1 MKQCV
6 ILHRSLSGRERDYS
20 LKDGINKSINAFA
33 ETHERILAD
42 IISIYLDYDDI
53 FELNPHTIISNLF
66 KILTVDD
73 VWKLINSKAYR
84 WKKSWCSL
92 FFSLIPEEHISEVD
106 VESLLT
112 HLNNTPSNEL
122 TNLEDFLSKYH
133 LIDKDIFTKVVKILV
148 NKSSED
154 KNYARPLKH
163 IFSTYS
169 DIFGSWGEV
178 FESDNELIFNAYIA
192 VLNVDRHFD
201 FNGEALDLLTK
212 QNSQFLE
219 KVIDCIYENER
230 NPSSYTTMPE
240 LNFLWLRDSFLDDIE
255 WYATYVYSKE
265 KYPYGMS
272 DTILMKLFKKKKGKV
287 EEKEVIQKKE
297 KFIKCTVM
305 KNFDDIRYVRFI
317 FDVTNS
323 MNYDFRREL
332 LNIFIQENTN
342 LEDFK
347 TLEFVLISHSHTWTG
362 SRVPILEKEKNYLN
376 SILGSVASCFFSQKC

>member
-1 MKQCV
+1 M
-6 ILHRSLSGRERDYS
+6 
-20 LKDGINKSINAFA
+20 
-33 ETHERILAD
+33 
-42 IISIYLDYDDI
+42 
-53 FELNPHTIISNLF
+53 
-66 KILTVDD
+66 
-73 VWKLINSKAYR
+73 
-84 WKKSWCSL
+84 
-92 FFSLIPEEHISEVD
+92 
-106 VESLLT
+106 T